1 MALLTRSPERMPPGP
16 GILATRRQAEPGL
29 LRILSRARR
38 RKVSL
43 LLLRLNLHPAP
54 QQAPERC
61 RPFLLGLT
69 AGVRMHDLC
78 WWDDECGALLL
89 LLEEAESELPVAER
103 LERRAQASGLELR
116 LATAR
121 FPEQG
126 LTLQALVE
134 AVA

>member
-1 MALLTRSPERMPPGP
+1 MSLLVRSPQRLSPGP
-16 GILATRRQAEPGL
+16 GILATRQQAEPGL

-38 RKVSL
+38 RKTPL
-43 LLLRLNLHPAP
+43 LLLRLELKPAP

-61 RPFLLGLT
+61 RPFLLALA
-69 AGVRMHDLC
+69 AGIRMHDLC
-78 WWDDECGALLL
+78 WWDEECGALLL
-89 LLEEAESELPVAER
+89 LLEEAESERSLLER
-103 LERRAQASGLELR
+103 LERRAQVSGLELR
-116 LATAR
+116 PVTAR

>member
-1 MALLTRSPERMPPGP
+1 MALLLRSPQRLSPGP
-16 GILATRRQAEPGL
+16 GILANRRQAEPGL

-38 RKVSL
+38 RKTPL
-43 LLLRLNLHPAP
+43 LLLRLNLNPAP
-54 QQAPERC
+54 HQAPERC
-61 RPFLLGLT
+61 RPFLLGLA

-78 WWDDECGALLL
+78 WWDEECGSLLL
-89 LLEEAESELPVAER
+89 LLEEAESEIPVVER

-116 LATAR
+116 LVTAR

>member
-1 MALLTRSPERMPPGP
+1 MALLVRSPERLSPGP

-38 RKVSL
+38 RKAPL

-54 QQAPERC
+54 QAAPDRC

-69 AGVRMHDLC
+69 AGIRMHDLC
-78 WWDDECGALLL
+78 WWDEECGSLLL
-89 LLEEAESELPVAER
+89 LLEEAESEIAVIER
-103 LERRAQASGLELR
+103 LERKASGTGLELR
-116 LATAR
+116 LAAAR